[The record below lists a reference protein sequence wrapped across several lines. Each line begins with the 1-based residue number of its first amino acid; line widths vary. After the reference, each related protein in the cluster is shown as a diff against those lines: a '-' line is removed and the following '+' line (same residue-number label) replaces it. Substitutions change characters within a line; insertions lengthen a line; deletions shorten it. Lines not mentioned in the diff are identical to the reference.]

1 MHEYSVAR
9 ALFALV
15 EREAPKHGDGAVRG
29 VRVRLGELSGVDGA
43 LLRTAFELCR
53 ASTRCAGAPLEIE
66 HQEAR
71 WECSGCGTPIA
82 RGARLTC
89 EACGQPGRLTH
100 GDEILL
106 VAIELEVT

>member
-9 ALFALV
+9 ALLDRI

-29 VRVRLGELSGVDGA
+29 VRVRLGELAGVDGT

-53 ASTRCAGAPLEIE
+53 ANTRCAGAPLEIE

-71 WECSGCGTPIA
+71 WECSGCGAGIA

-89 EACGQPGRLTH
+89 EACGQPARLTQ

-106 VAIELEVT
+106 VAIEVEVT

>member
-9 ALFALV
+9 ALLDRI
-15 EREAPKHGDGAVRG
+15 EREAPKHGDGAVRR

-43 LLRTAFELCR
+43 LLRTAFEWCR
-53 ASTRCAGAPLEIE
+53 QGTRCADAPLDIE
-66 HQEAR
+66 DQEAR
-71 WECSGCGTPIA
+71 WSCSRCGARIA

-89 EACGQPGRLTH
+89 AGCGQPARLTC

-106 VAIELEVT
+106 VAIEMEVT